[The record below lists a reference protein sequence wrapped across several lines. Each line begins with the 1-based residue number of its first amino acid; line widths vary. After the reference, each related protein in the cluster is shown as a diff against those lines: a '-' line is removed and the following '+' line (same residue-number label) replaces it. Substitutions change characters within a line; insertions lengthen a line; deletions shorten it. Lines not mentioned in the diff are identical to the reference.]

1 MTLSPKNRGFQ
12 DVPSLQVSYFQYNE
26 KERKGSVIHGMRL
39 RFQKGDYLAA
49 AVTLLLAA
57 AVFLAFLPRETGE
70 IPTAQ
75 IYLDGVLIREV
86 HLDDTQ
92 EFTVTGDYT
101 NTVTVRDGKIA
112 VTASDCPGGDCVH
125 SGWIGTSGRSV
136 VCLPNR
142 MEIRVVSISGEVD
155 FVVG

>member
-1 MTLSPKNRGFQ
+1 
-12 DVPSLQVSYFQYNE
+12 
-26 KERKGSVIHGMRL
+26 MRL

-57 AVFLAFLPRETGE
+57 VVFLAFLPRETGDTPMAE
-70 IPTAQ
+70 
-75 IYLDGVLIREV
+75 IYLDGTLVRRV
-86 HLDDTQ
+86 SLDTSV
-92 EFTVTGDYT
+92 EFSVTGDYM

-112 VTASDCPGGDCVH
+112 VTESDCPGGDCVH
-125 SGWIGTSGRSV
+125 SGWIGTSGRSI

-142 MEIRVVSISGEVD
+142 MEIRIVSAPGDVD

>member
-1 MTLSPKNRGFQ
+1 MHS
-12 DVPSLQVSYFQYNE
+12 
-26 KERKGSVIHGMRL
+26 MRL

-125 SGWIGTSGRSV
+125 SG
-136 VCLPNR
+136 
-142 MEIRVVSISGEVD
+142 
-155 FVVG
+155 